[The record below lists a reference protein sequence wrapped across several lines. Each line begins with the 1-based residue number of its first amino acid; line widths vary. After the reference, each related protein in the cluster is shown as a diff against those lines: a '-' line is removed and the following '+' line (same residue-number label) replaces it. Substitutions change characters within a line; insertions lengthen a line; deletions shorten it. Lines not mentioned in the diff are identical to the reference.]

1 MNKLTIGLDLDDT
14 ITKFIPSIIDNYNKM
29 YNTNH
34 TVDEITSWKIPDTFE
49 HDFWS
54 ACTIELLEHIPLKEG
69 AFEIITFPLSS
80 VIVPIESGA
89 PVVGFTSTTDA

>member
-49 HDFWS
+49 HDF
-54 ACTIELLEHIPLKEG
+54 
-69 AFEIITFPLSS
+69 
-80 VIVPIESGA
+80 
-89 PVVGFTSTTDA
+89 